1 MSSRVEMRVNGT
13 IERRWDLSSGTYDEF
28 DDAGTVTLSRP
39 LTADEIA
46 ALTPPPPPPPSAE
59 ERLAAAAQAL
69 QGLDTLPEVPDPQ
82 LPADVAARTDALAV
96 ILTDVRTALEA

>member
-1 MSSRVEMRVNGT
+1 MRRDETYANGQV
-13 IERRWDLSSGTYDEF
+13 IAADVYDLESGTYTREEM
-28 DDAGTVTLSRP
+28 GQVVSTRP

-46 ALTPPPPPPPSAE
+46 ALTPPPPPPPSPE

-69 QGLDTLPEVPDPQ
+69 QGLDTLPEVPDPL
-82 LPADVAARTDALAV
+82 LPADVAARTDALAE